1 MKLLIAEDETM
12 CLDALRSLDWES
24 VGIDSVICAKDG
36 ETAYSLALSEKA
48 DIILSDIQMPKIS
61 GLELAERLS
70 VILPES
76 RFIILTAYNRFDYAQ
91 SAISSGVCAYILKPF
106 LDNEVTDAVK
116 AAAKSIRE
124 ETEKN
129 LFNEQTAQQLE
140 TSKYFLLNYFLN
152 TVSDKTADNDLYN
165 IFRPVRT
172 DFVCT
177 AAVISLDKREKK
189 EFFKENFRIFKHLIS
204 IFSRFNAE
212 FLPFFN
218 MTKLVFFFLS
228 ESKTEPRTATD
239 KVLEY
244 TAAAEKYLGSN
255 YSDKWVIGIGNPV
268 RELSGCELSYRGALT
283 AINYSFYLGGNCSI
297 CISDLER
304 SETLA
309 DYSLFSY
316 KEFDGY
322 VKANAAE
329 NAMDMLKTLFGVF
342 RKNTEPIE
350 TVQRICHEIIVHLSI
365 CMMQCGQDPN
375 LVFKKTNIWDVI
387 RRYDSIDA
395 LEKFSTDII
404 DVTCSSIAFCH
415 EQKGADLIQE
425 IKNYIAENPNVTLS
439 SISDHFS
446 YSPNYISKIFS
457 KKTGIT
463 IKSYL
468 VNERIEAAK
477 RLLTD
482 TDASIGDIAEQV
494 GYTSIPHFSTAFS
507 AKTGVTPS
515 EYRKGI

>member
-1 MKLLIAEDETM
+1 M
-12 CLDALRSLDWES
+12 
-24 VGIDSVICAKDG
+24 
-36 ETAYSLALSEKA
+36 
-48 DIILSDIQMPKIS
+48 
-61 GLELAERLS
+61 
-70 VILPES
+70 
-76 RFIILTAYNRFDYAQ
+76 
-91 SAISSGVCAYILKPF
+91 
-106 LDNEVTDAVK
+106 TDAAA
-116 AAAKSIRE
+116 AAAKSVRE

-140 TSKYFLLNYFLN
+140 KSKYFLLNYFLN
-152 TVSDKTADNDLYN
+152 AVSDKTADNDLYN
-165 IFRPVRT
+165 TFKIANP
-172 DFVCT
+172 DYVCT
-177 AAVISLDKREKK
+177 AAVISLDECESK
-189 EFFKENFRIFKHLIS
+189 EFFKENFLVFNHLIS
-204 IFSRFNAE
+204 IFSRFNAK

-218 MTKLVFFFLS
+218 VTKLVFFFLS
-228 ESKTEPRTATD
+228 EPGTEQKIAAD
-239 KVLEY
+239 KIFEY
-244 TAAAEKYLGSN
+244 TTVAEKYLGSN
-255 YSDKWVIGIGNPV
+255 YTDKWVIGIGNPV
-268 RELSGCELSYRGALT
+268 CGLSGCEISYRRALN
-283 AINYSFYLGGNCSI
+283 AINYSFYLGSNCSI

-304 SETLA
+304 SEALA

-316 KEFDGY
+316 KKFDGY
-322 VKANAAE
+322 VKANVSEKAV
-329 NAMDMLKTLFGVF
+329 NMVKMLFDVF

-350 TVQRICHEIIVHLSI
+350 NVQRICHEIIVHLSI
-365 CMMQCGQDPN
+365 CMMQCDQDPN
-375 LVFKKTNIWDVI
+375 LVFKKTTIWDVI

-395 LEKFSTDII
+395 LEKFAADII

-494 GYTSIPHFSTAFS
+494 GYTSITHFSTAFS

-515 EYRKGI
+515 EYRKGV